1 MNHSSSNASK
11 HPYLRPLFYSDPEHQ
26 FWQSSLYSDS
36 YRERMQRFV
45 AKLERSNKVHVNL
58 IK

>member
-1 MNHSSSNASK
+1 MNASSSNADK
-11 HPYLRPLFYSDPEHQ
+11 DHYLRPLFWSQPENQ
-26 FWQSSLYSDS
+26 FWNKSIYPDS

-58 IK
+58 MK